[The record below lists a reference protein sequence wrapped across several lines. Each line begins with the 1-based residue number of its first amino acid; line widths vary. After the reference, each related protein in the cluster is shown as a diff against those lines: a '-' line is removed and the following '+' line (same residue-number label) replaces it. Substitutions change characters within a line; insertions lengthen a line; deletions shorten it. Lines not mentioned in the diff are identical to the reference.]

1 MSIFVFLQIY
11 EMNLQKNFTL
21 KLMSRK
27 IKQKNIFLWL
37 MNFKVNYLNKLPTEI
52 PKELKAVLM
61 SNYDAYQIFEL
72 LSKEKQRSIIYGTI
86 RF

>member
-21 KLMSRK
+21 KLKSRK
-27 IKQKNIFLWL
+27 IKQKKHISLADEFQIQLFEQASNGD
-37 MNFKVNYLNKLPTEI
+37 M

-61 SNYDAYQIFEL
+61 SNYDAYQIFE
-72 LSKEKQRSIIYGTI
+72 SFKKKTTPY
-86 RF
+86 